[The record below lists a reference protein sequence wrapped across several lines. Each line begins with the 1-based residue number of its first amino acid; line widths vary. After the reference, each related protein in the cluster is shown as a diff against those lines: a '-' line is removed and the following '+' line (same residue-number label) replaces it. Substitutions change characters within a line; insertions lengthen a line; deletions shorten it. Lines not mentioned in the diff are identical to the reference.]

1 MFAMSPV
8 ANFSK
13 RPDLRSTRR
22 KPLSAPIKGTARS
35 VLTAAVVTFLL
46 VCTDDAAQARD
57 PLAGDVGR
65 VKMIGFTV
73 ADLDRETEF
82 FVKLLQF
89 QKVADF
95 RVVGSE
101 YDRMQGVFNANMR
114 IVHLQLGE
122 QIVELTSYVSPPTG
136 RPIPVPSY
144 SNDLWFEHVAIV
156 VRDMDAAY
164 KLLQDAN
171 VRQIS
176 AQPITIPQ
184 SNSGAAGIK
193 ALKFRDPENHDLELI
208 YFPPGKGSSS
218 WQKPTNRLFLGIDH
232 TAMTVGS
239 TDRSVAFYRDLL
251 GFAVGGTTLNTG
263 STQEVL
269 DNLFNDTCL
278 VTAMMPALAPPHVE
292 FLDYK
297 TPPGGRP
304 MPTDTKSN
312 DLWHW
317 QTSVV
322 TKEIQALTD
331 RLRKAGAQF
340 ITPDVVAIPQEAQT
354 KLGFKK
360 SVMVRDPNGHAIRL
374 IEE

>member
-1 MFAMSPV
+1 
-8 ANFSK
+8 
-13 RPDLRSTRR
+13 
-22 KPLSAPIKGTARS
+22 

-208 YFPPGKGSSS
+208 YFPPGKGNSF

-251 GFAVGGTTLNTG
+251 GLEVGGTTLNTG

-304 MPTDTKSN
+304 MPADTKSN

-340 ITPDVVAIPQEAQT
+340 ITPDVVAIPQEAQA